1 MADLTAVAALAE
13 DAVADEEDEAAAR
26 AARAGA
32 AGAAA
37 AARAE
42 ATSPQMATQNS
53 PTAAMCKKRW
63 PRKIGTPSATC

>member
-1 MADLTAVAALAE
+1 MVAAADE
-13 DAVADEEDEAAAR
+13 DGDEEDAGEAAAR

-37 AARAE
+37 AARA
-42 ATSPQMATQNS
+42 AAAPTRPQMQSS

-63 PRKIGTPSATC
+63 PRKIGTPSATS

>member
-1 MADLTAVAALAE
+1 MVAAAPAE
-13 DAVADEEDEAAAR
+13 DADEEDAGEAAAR

-37 AARAE
+37 AARAAAA
-42 ATSPQMATQNS
+42 ATRPQMAIQNS

>member
-1 MADLTAVAALAE
+1 MDAAAE
-13 DAVADEEDEAAAR
+13 DADEEDAGEAAAR

-32 AGAAA
+32 AEAAA

-42 ATSPQMATQNS
+42 ATSPRMATQNS

-63 PRKIGTPSATC
+63 PRKIETPSATC

>member
-1 MADLTAVAALAE
+1 MVAAADE
-13 DAVADEEDEAAAR
+13 DGDEEDAGEAAAR
-26 AARAGA
+26 ARAA

-42 ATSPQMATQNS
+42 AAPTRSQMATQNS
-53 PTAAMCKKRW
+53 PTAATSRPRW